1 MSDWTLTRIPL
12 TVLASGAEV
21 QLVLHE
27 LAGRRGTGPT
37 LGISAA
43 IHGDEAVG
51 VEILYHLRQRIDPAS
66 LRGRGACRAS
76 AGRTSSRS
84 VPRTT
89 SRTPTPPRRRP

>member
-27 LAGRRGTGPT
+27 LVGRRGAGPT

-51 VEILYHLRQRIDPAS
+51 VEILYHLRRAS
-66 LRGRGACRAS
+66 TRPPCAGACSCCRS
-76 AGRTSSRS
+76 RIPSPTRRTRETRRS
-84 VPRTT
+84 T
-89 SRTPTPPRRRP
+89 